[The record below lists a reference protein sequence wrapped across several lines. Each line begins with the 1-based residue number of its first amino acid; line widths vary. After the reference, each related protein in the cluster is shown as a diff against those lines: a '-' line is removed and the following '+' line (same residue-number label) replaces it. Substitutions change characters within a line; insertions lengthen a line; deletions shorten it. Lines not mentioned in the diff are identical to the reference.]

1 MTDFFIQNDI
11 FLRPL
16 EPEDLDVLYRW
27 ENDTRLWN
35 VGATVSPFS
44 RFILKKYLVDA
55 ADDIYHIKQL
65 RMMIVEKE
73 SNLPVGTVDLY
84 EFDALNSR
92 AGIGVLIDESF
103 RKKGYAAQAVSAIES
118 YAFNHLNLHQV
129 YVYVPE
135 TNKASIALFSK
146 ANFQP
151 AAVLKAWLLINR
163 KYVDVVV
170 MQKINSDF

>member
-35 VGATVSPFS
+35 VGATISPFS
-44 RFILKKYLVDA
+44 RFVLKKYLVDA
-55 ADDIYHIKQL
+55 VDDIYQIKQL

-73 SNLPVGTVDLY
+73 SNQPVGTLDLY

-92 AGIGVLIDESF
+92 AGIGVLIDETF
-103 RKKGYAAQAVSAIES
+103 RKKGYAAQAVKAIEM
-118 YAFNHLNLHQV
+118 YAFNHLNLHQI
-129 YVYVPE
+129 YAYVPE
-135 TNKASIALFSK
+135 TNKASMALFTK
-146 ANFQP
+146 ANFQRT
-151 AAVLKAWLLINR
+151 AVLKAWLLINR

-170 MQKINSDF
+170 MQKINSNF